1 MFDVVATLRSS
12 PDSKAKT
19 PVQRCNMPRKLIISL
34 SGLLIVLGYLFC
46 FYMYFRELLEVGRPP
61 VERSRATPTDLIQ
74 WKNWSFGRVVAV
86 TVLLPPIFSYLA
98 FETSKLYL
106 QAPT

>member
-1 MFDVVATLRSS
+1 
-12 PDSKAKT
+12 
-19 PVQRCNMPRKLIISL
+19 
-34 SGLLIVLGYLFC
+34 
-46 FYMYFRELLEVGRPP
+46 MYFRELLEVGRPP

-106 QAPT
+106 QAPTWILAAHVLTEAFK